1 MSTFP
6 NPPDDA
12 ADPGG
17 EPKPAPPATPRPATS
32 PRGADADFE
41 FMLVLRAAAR
51 SLELRNR
58 VVLARLP
65 RTRRSPAA
73 KDADPPRDPA
83 HPA

>member
-6 NPPDDA
+6 NPPDA

-17 EPKPAPPATPRPATS
+17 EPTPAPSATPRPAAS
-32 PRGADADFE
+32 PRGGADADFE

-51 SLELRNR
+51 SLDLRNR

-65 RTRRSPAA
+65 RTRRGPAA
-73 KDADPPRDPA
+73 KDADPPRGPA